1 MTATPSPPAPRLRAP
16 SWRDPKLVL
25 GLLLVLTSVVV
36 GGRVVAAA
44 DRTVAVWAA
53 RSTLASGDA
62 VEPAVLTAVRVRLDD
77 AVARYLPADE
87 PVPSGLVA
95 LRTLGPGELVPA
107 GAVGDA
113 AALERTPLGLPHE
126 GPLPTGLVKGARV
139 DVWIT
144 PPAEAGAAAAT
155 ATAGTAGGAGVTAV
169 RGPVRLAQRVEVA
182 EVSAPDGAFSA
193 GAGTTVQ
200 VFLSEDE
207 VAAALAARA
216 GGSDVALLLVPGTTP
231 AAR

>member
-1 MTATPSPPAPRLRAP
+1 MTATTPPPAQRLRAP
-16 SWRDPKLVL
+16 SWRDPKLVV

-62 VEPAVLTAVRVRLDD
+62 VGPGALTAVRVRLDD

-87 PVPSGLVA
+87 PVPGGLVA
-95 LRTLGPGELVPA
+95 LRTLGPGELVPV

-113 AALERTPLGLPHE
+113 AALERTPLGLPYE

-144 PPAEAGAAAAT
+144 PPADPSAGTGAAEAPG
-155 ATAGTAGGAGVTAV
+155 ATAGGPAAPTA

-182 EVSAPDGAFSA
+182 EVSAPWYNRLGRLN
-193 GAGTTVQ
+193 V
-200 VFLSEDE
+200 L
-207 VAAALAARA
+207 
-216 GGSDVALLLVPGTTP
+216 P
-231 AAR
+231 